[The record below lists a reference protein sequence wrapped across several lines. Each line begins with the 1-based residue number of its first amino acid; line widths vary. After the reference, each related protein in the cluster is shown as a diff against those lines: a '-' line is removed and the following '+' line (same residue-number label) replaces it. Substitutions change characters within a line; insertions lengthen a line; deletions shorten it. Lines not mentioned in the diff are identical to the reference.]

1 MRPALDVFC
10 YAIAVAWV
18 LPLVLVR
25 LSEKGVSPRLGLA
38 AWLAAMFS
46 AVASA
51 TVALALLARVVV
63 SGWPAF
69 ARTVCE
75 SVTASA
81 CPPALYRSAAYEL
94 GLAVTAFLGGTLLIF
109 LGWRYGRSL
118 RRATIRTRAH
128 AEAARI
134 TGRQVGDRK
143 PAFVLDAAQPA
154 VYCVPGRPPTI
165 VLTTGAL
172 AVLDPEQLTAV
183 LAHERAHLAGRH
195 HLLLAV
201 TRSLAAAV
209 PVIPLFA
216 CGTGAVARLAE
227 MRADDIAARHGRH
240 SLMAALLAMSGGSDL
255 SDGDLASSSGVVARG
270 GAAAAAQ
277 APPAAWLAATG
288 GIVAVRVR
296 RLADPPPRGRRFGYG
311 LALAALVLAIAA
323 ASVLVPA
330 FAVTGL

>member
-1 MRPALDVFC
+1 MRPVLGVFC

-46 AVASA
+46 VVASA
-51 TVALALLARVVV
+51 TVALALLTRMVVA
-63 SGWPAF
+63 GWPAF

-75 SVTASA
+75 SVTADA
-81 CPPALYRSAAYEL
+81 CPPALYRNAAYEL
-94 GLAVTAFLGGTLLIF
+94 GLAVAAFLGGTLLIF

-118 RRATIRTRAH
+118 RRASVRTRAH

-134 TGRQVGDRK
+134 TGRRVGGTK

-172 AVLDPEQLTAV
+172 AVLEPEQLTAV

-195 HLLLAV
+195 HLLLAM

-209 PVIPLFA
+209 PAVPLFA
-216 CGTGAVARLAE
+216 RGTGAVARLAE
-227 MRADDIAARHGRH
+227 MRADDIAARPSHRRT
-240 SLMAALLAMSGGSDL
+240 LMAALLAMSGG
-255 SDGDLASSSGVVARG
+255 DLASG
-270 GAAAAAQ
+270 GAAGGGGAVAQ

-288 GIVAVRVR
+288 GIVDVRVR
-296 RLADPPPRGRRFGYG
+296 RLADPPLRGQRFRYG
-311 LALAALVLAIAA
+311 LALAALILAITA
-323 ASVLVPA
+323 ASVLVSA
-330 FAVTGL
+330 IAIAGL